1 MSKLRMLF
9 VKEAQASYISHLDL
23 MRTIQRAFPR
33 TELDIKHTQGYHPHP
48 ILSIVLPLPVGQQSD
63 CELLDFEVEQEHD
76 GTGIAEKINTG
87 LPTGLRVL
95 CCYPAR
101 RPVKELCQLQADIV
115 LEYDRGVP
123 AGAVQ
128 ALTALFQRESLII
141 QKKTK
146 RKELADVD
154 IAPMLHRV
162 ELTEGA
168 GEIRGTVTVQAQ
180 NPGLNPALLEK
191 AIQKEL
197 PALMPDFLRIRRRRI
212 LDENG
217 EDFR

>member
-33 TELDIKHTQGYHPHP
+33 TELDIKHTQGFHPHP
-48 ILSIVLPLPVGQQSD
+48 ILSIVLPLSVGQQSD
-63 CELLDFEVEQEHD
+63 CELLDFEVQQEHD
-76 GTGIAEKINTG
+76 GRGIVEKINAG

-95 CCYPAR
+95 DCYPAV
-101 RPVKELCQLQADIV
+101 RPIRELVCLEADIV
-115 LEYDRGVP
+115 LEYDGGVP
-123 AGAVQ
+123 QGAIEK
-128 ALTALFQRESLII
+128 LTELFSRDSLII

-154 IAPMLHRV
+154 IAPMILKV
-162 ELTEGA
+162 ELTA
-168 GEIRGTVTVQAQ
+168 GENEIRGSVAVQAQ

-191 AIQKEL
+191 AIEKEL
-197 PALMPDFLRIRRRRI
+197 PELKPDFMRVRRRRI